1 MKTKIAIDAD
11 ELGIAGMHDEHAHH
25 AHRHLHHLVGVRVI
39 HEGPAFLK
47 LEFVDESF
55 SGLDVGLGQA
65 ADAIHAARHQHAVPV
80 DCRVIGQLAGH
91 EQAYLVALHCLDGGP
106 WRLAVVA
113 PQMRM
118 DFAVNRRLK
127 PSCAAF
133 PGPASMLC
141 SLPFWCLL
149 LTSFIPHGCALHEG
163 SQSEEAR

>member
-1 MKTKIAIDAD
+1 
-11 ELGIAGMHDEHAHH
+11 
-25 AHRHLHHLVGVRVI
+25 
-39 HEGPAFLK
+39 GPAFLK

-118 DFAVNRRLK
+118 DSAVNRRLK

-133 PGPASMLC
+133 PGPRVDALFPTRLVPLAHLVHPAWLRITRREPIRGS
-141 SLPFWCLL
+141 SLRLR
-149 LTSFIPHGCALHEG
+149 S
-163 SQSEEAR
+163 